1 MEWQLGTSER
11 GKQHWSGRSLE
22 LKPAVING
30 HSADKKV
37 TGIDMSLH
45 EGNLS
50 TQLTFQAGHTQEMG
64 EAC

>member
-11 GKQHWSGRSLE
+11 GNNIGQGAVWK
-22 LKPAVING
+22 LKPAVISG
-30 HSADKKV
+30 HDADKKV
-37 TGIDMSLH
+37 TGIDTSLH
-45 EGNLS
+45 EGSLS